1 VIAATNADLKK
12 AVHEGTFREDL
23 YYRLNVVQIQ
33 VPPLRER
40 REDIP
45 LLVEHFIRKYNHR
58 FHKQVA
64 GVSPQALAVL
74 QGHSWPGNI
83 RELENAVERSVAL
96 AVVPLID
103 LKDLPLDLMLPDS
116 GRHGREAE
124 TLPLKEAR
132 EQFERQVIL
141 RVLERVHWNQSEA
154 ARILGLHRNGLK
166 LKLAALGIRRAD

>member
-1 VIAATNADLKK
+1 MAKL
-12 AVHEGTFREDL
+12 
-23 YYRLNVVQIQ
+23 
-33 VPPLRER
+33 
-40 REDIP
+40 
-45 LLVEHFIRKYNHR
+45 
-58 FHKQVA
+58 
-64 GVSPQALAVL
+64 LAVL
-74 QGHSWPGNI
+74 VVLASF
-83 RELENAVERSVAL
+83 LLVA
-96 AVVPLID
+96 PLID